1 MDCMDMSYVND
12 CNRKNKRFYMHDTNK
27 FESLTLDEYNQRF
40 ETTHMSWGEVDDI
53 SIFSADEML
62 YHYNEEDIK
71 FL

>member
-12 CNRKNKRFYMHDTNK
+12 CNTKNKRFYMHDTNT

-62 YHYNEEDIK
+62 YHYNEEDVN